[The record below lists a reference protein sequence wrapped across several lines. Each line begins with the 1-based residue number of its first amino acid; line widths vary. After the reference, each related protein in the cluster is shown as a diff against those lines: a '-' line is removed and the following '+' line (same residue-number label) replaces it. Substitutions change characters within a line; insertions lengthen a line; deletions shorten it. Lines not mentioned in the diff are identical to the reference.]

1 MNIGGNSWE
10 CCRASCWWS
19 RSTGTGTT
27 GLIKI
32 SRKRSQLVTLAMSDY
47 VVSGMHDKLGTLRV
61 STSDAS

>member
-1 MNIGGNSWE
+1 MNIGGTSCE

-32 SRKRSQLVTLAMSDY
+32 SRIVMLAMSDY
-47 VVSGMHDKLGTLRV
+47 VVSGMHDELGTLGYKHICC
-61 STSDAS
+61 